1 MVVARALAPVV
12 VATVV
17 RASTKRARDVD
28 IGTAAQPARLRRCV
42 VAVACGVK
50 RARADATEHAES
62 RSRVVRARHV
72 AEAGSMLTPRLE
84 DGGGIL
90 SGGGA

>member
-1 MVVARALAPVV
+1 MARVVAPEV
-12 VATVV
+12 VAAVV
-17 RASTKRARDVD
+17 RSSTKRARDVD
-28 IGTAAQPARLRRCV
+28 ISAASQPARVRRCV
-42 VAVACGVK
+42 VAVACGAK
-50 RARADATEHAES
+50 RGREDATEHAES

-72 AEAGSMLTPRLE
+72 AEAGSMPTPHPE